1 MSWQN
6 YKNEHSLRMLSSVLK
21 YLYIFQQI
29 LCRLKKLS
37 KFFSTHLIREHH
49 DSYLFYNHYMNF
61 ESNFADAPFTV
72 VFNPVK
78 NITIGIIPKRKN
90 SRSIGVPIH
99 DVFYFLTFSE
109 KTAEN

>member
-1 MSWQN
+1 
-6 YKNEHSLRMLSSVLK
+6 
-21 YLYIFQQI
+21 
-29 LCRLKKLS
+29 
-37 KFFSTHLIREHH
+37 
-49 DSYLFYNHYMNF
+49 MNF

-109 KTAEN
+109 KTAENKWFESATYDWSPSDWWTP